1 LFGIFRKA
9 MVDFYITLLELQL
22 NEEVFPAKMALFSC
36 GISNG
41 DKGITL
47 SLSGYNQKLHVGIVL
62 IES

>member
-1 LFGIFRKA
+1 
-9 MVDFYITLLELQL
+9 MVDFYVTLLELQL